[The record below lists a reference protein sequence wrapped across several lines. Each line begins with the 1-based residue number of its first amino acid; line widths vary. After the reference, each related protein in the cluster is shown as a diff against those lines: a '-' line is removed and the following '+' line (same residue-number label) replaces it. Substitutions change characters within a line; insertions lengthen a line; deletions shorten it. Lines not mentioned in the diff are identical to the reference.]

1 MIKFGGR
8 RKGRKEQ
15 IGIAVFNGFK
25 DLKHF
30 KDAKCLKE

>member
-15 IGIAVFNGFK
+15 IGIAAFNGSK

-30 KDAKCLKE
+30 KDAKDFKE